1 MSDLQSSA
9 LALGRFLGSGSNK
22 KVHVTTI
29 NGQEV
34 ALMRGCSKCE
44 INLLYELREAAHI
57 VQVQQTCSVH
67 TVAVELAEHGSIID
81 LQDTLEFEGK
91 AVTSD
96 HITVMILQVQ
106 VGLNAVWD
114 LGYVH
119 GDVAERNVLVFRYNS
134 NAADTL
140 VKLGDFGDAYE
151 SQNLDV
157 DIAQLIAMN
166 LRLRQA
172 WSEHLAESR
181 NIPALN

>member
-1 MSDLQSSA
+1 MSEPSITP

-44 INLLYELREAAHI
+44 INLLYELREAAHVI
-57 VQVQQTCSVH
+57 QVQQTCAVH

-81 LQDTLEFEGK
+81 LQDTLEFEGR

-96 HITVMILQVQ
+96 HITIMILQVQ
-106 VGLNAVWD
+106 IGLNAVWD

-119 GDVAERNVLVFRYNS
+119 GDVAERNVLVFRYS
-134 NAADTL
+134 CDAADTL

-151 SQNLDV
+151 SQNIEVDV
-157 DIAQLIAMN
+157 KQLIAMN
-166 LRLRQA
+166 LRLREA
-172 WSEHLAESR
+172 WSEHLAER
-181 NIPALN
+181 QNIPALN